1 MIARKPYNHILLPI
15 ALSPFVCVVA
25 NPSFSEYDTVLSL
38 GPERRYRKLKPY
50 QAYHT
55 PNHPFMLS
63 SRTLYHTGNLSIH
76 VYPIRSSSCSPYY
89 SRAIT
94 HTAYIIPQT
103 SASCSETVAQ
113 TSPTRKASKQTTN
126 QAATWPSPPLSNPLD
141 LLHFSLSNI
150 PHQNVLQDCT
160 TSSPWLHGSTTLRCS
175 DTPVVGSLRDRNGA
189 LLDLHQYLSSCRSSL
204 DSHRGAGGLLALCD
218 NPSVPRSSDPTH
230 PAHPTHRHSAYY
242 S

>member
-126 QAATWPSPPLSNPLD
+126 QAATWPSPPLLNPPRSLTFPSFQNTTPKRSTR
-141 LLHFSLSNI
+141 LPNSLSSA
-150 PHQNVLQDCT
+150 PWFHY
-160 TSSPWLHGSTTLRCS
+160 SPTQRYSCCGISQGS
-175 DTPVVGSLRDRNGA
+175 
-189 LLDLHQYLSSCRSSL
+189 
-204 DSHRGAGGLLALCD
+204 
-218 NPSVPRSSDPTH
+218 
-230 PAHPTHRHSAYY
+230 
-242 S
+242 